1 MSSDLFDLSGRTALV
16 TGAGRGLGLAIAEGF
31 AEFGATV
38 VLNDRIADRLENATA
53 YMRDKGYTVHS
64 SLFDVSQS
72 DAIAAAIPDIEA
84 QAGDIHILVNN
95 AGIQNRQPTHG
106 YPEDAWREV
115 LDTNLTGPF
124 LMARAV
130 VGGMIER
137 GAGKIINIASI
148 LGLLGRAESAPYC
161 TTKGA
166 LKMLTKVMAVEWA
179 EHNIQVNTIAP
190 GYFATEMTQRY
201 RDDATIDAAI
211 RARTPA
217 GRWGNPPDLVG
228 AAVFLSSDASVFVT
242 GQTLYVDGGYG
253 STM

>member
-31 AEFGATV
+31 AEFGASV
-38 VLNDRIADRLENATA
+38 VLNDRIADRLEGATA
-53 YMRDKGYTVHS
+53 YMRDKGHAVHS
-64 SLFDVSQS
+64 ALFDVSQS
-72 DAIAAAIPDIEA
+72 DAVAAAIPDIEA
-84 QAGDIHILVNN
+84 QAGGIHILVNN
-95 AGIQNRQPTHG
+95 AVIQNRQPTHG

-161 TTKGA
+161 TTKGG

-179 EHNIQVNTIAP
+179 DHNIQVNTIAP

-217 GRWGNPPDLVG
+217 GRWGDPLDLVG
-228 AAVFLSSDASVFVT
+228 AAVFLASSASAFVT